1 MFAMK
6 RNYGID
12 LLRMVLMLMV
22 VAIHVLTHGGVIKAT
37 EQLSANYSMSI
48 LMESF
53 VFCAVNCYAL
63 ISGYVY
69 IDSRYRF
76 SGLVQIWLQA
86 LLYSLGI
93 AVFVWILKPEYFSFE
108 GLLIHSFPVSN
119 APYWYLS
126 AYVGLFVL
134 IPFLNAGIHSLSN
147 EQAKKY
153 QALLFFVFSIIPTI
167 ARKDT
172 FFVNVGYST
181 IWLSYLYGIGACI
194 KKFGWGD
201 SLKPCKAIWI
211 YVCCVVISWGMKVGC
226 ESVTN
231 YLLGTP
237 KTGFILIA
245 YTSPTIIIAAIALL
259 IAFKNMRIPTR
270 FNGFI
275 SAFTPAAFGVY
286 LIHEHE
292 YFRNQFI
299 LNKFAFL
306 AKLST
311 PVMII
316 GVLSAALV
324 IFAVC
329 LLIDWIRYKIFVRLR
344 VKERLE
350 RIEEKYIRFNIAIK

>member
-1 MFAMK
+1 M
-6 RNYGID
+6 
-12 LLRMVLMLMV
+12 
-22 VAIHVLTHGGVIKAT
+22 
-37 EQLSANYSMSI
+37 
-48 LMESF
+48 
-53 VFCAVNCYAL
+53 
-63 ISGYVY
+63 
-69 IDSRYRF
+69 
-76 SGLVQIWLQA
+76 
-86 LLYSLGI
+86 
-93 AVFVWILKPEYFSFE
+93 WILKPEYFSFE

-275 SAFTPAAFGVY
+275 SAFAPAAFGLLYEY
-286 LIHEHE
+286 LVPLVREVVFPAPKSPYIQITSPALSSFANSDAIFIVSSYELLTNRFSKVFS
-292 YFRNQFI
+292 FRIRKDRI
-299 LNKFAFL
+299 L
-306 AKLST
+306 
-311 PVMII
+311 
-316 GVLSAALV
+316 
-324 IFAVC
+324 C
-329 LLIDWIRYKIFVRLR
+329 LFHLHLFFQQPEL
-344 VKERLE
+344 
-350 RIEEKYIRFNIAIK
+350 